1 MNKIM
6 GVFWSGSSLPA
17 PQRSSGVALAFAL
30 AAMAALFS
38 SAARSPSAAAPP
50 AAAAAAGG
58 GGGGGG
64 GGAFWP
70 EQGKDPYDPHA
81 LLAAAAA
88 EHDDA
93 ERRLPPEARVRY
105 MREMQDVVEALER
118 DVARP
123 STAGQVRE
131 ASQRV
136 RAFCRHAYRA
146 LGKDPALE
154 VSDGD
159 ARTALDDAALLQAR
173 ALNAISSLHMVTHR
187 ERRRS
192 ALDAA
197 MRRFAASSDAH
208 IAELRRV
215 LVARQSGRRRGRG
228 PLAAYEPGQGFPS
241 PWGGPDAEGHS
252 GFGAG
257 AEARYRVATE

>member
-1 MNKIM
+1 M
-6 GVFWSGSSLPA
+6 GVFWSKASEPTPLSGRGSA
-17 PQRSSGVALAFAL
+17 ERAVALALAL
-30 AAMAALFS
+30 
-38 SAARSPSAAAPP
+38 
-50 AAAAAAGG
+50 AAAAAYFASSETTGGSAGRQALAGG
-58 GGGGGG
+58 GRGGDGRG
-64 GGAFWP
+64 P
-70 EQGKDPYDPHA
+70 SEDPHDPHA

-88 EHDDA
+88 EHDDE
-93 ERRLPPEARVRY
+93 ERHLPPEARVRY

-146 LGKDPALE
+146 LGKDPATE

-173 ALNAISSLHMVTHR
+173 ALNAISSLHMVTNR
-187 ERRRS
+187 DRRRA
-192 ALDAA
+192 ALDSA
-197 MRRFAASSDAH
+197 MRGFAASSDAH

-215 LVARQSGRRRGRG
+215 LIARQSWRRRGRG